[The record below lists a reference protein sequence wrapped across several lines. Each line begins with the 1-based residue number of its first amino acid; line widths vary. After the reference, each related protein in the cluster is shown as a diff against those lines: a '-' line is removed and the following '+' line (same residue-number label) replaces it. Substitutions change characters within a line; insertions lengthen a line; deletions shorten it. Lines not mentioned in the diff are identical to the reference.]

1 MVAVPAPTA
10 ETSPLPSTVATA
22 PSSDAHVKFTPG
34 TGCPVASSASAD
46 RRSVS
51 PSACSVSAAG
61 RTLDSTARCSTVTS
75 AVPASDPASA
85 MTVAVPAP
93 AAVTSPLPST
103 VATASSVVDQD
114 NSRPGAGWPF
124 ASSASADK
132 RIVSPTAVS
141 VAVAGDTRTSTGRC
155 STVTSAVAASD
166 PAEARMVA
174 VPAPTAVT
182 SPLPSTVATASSV
195 VDQDNSR
202 PGAGW
207 PFASS
212 ASADKRIVSPTAVSV
227 PVAGDTRT
235 STGRC
240 STVTSAVAASDP
252 AEARMVAVPAP
263 AAVTSPL
270 PSTEATASSVVD
282 QDNSRPGAGW
292 PFASSASADKRIVSP
307 TAVSVAVA
315 GDTRTSTGRCSTVTS
330 AVAASDPAEA
340 RMVAVPAPAAVTSPL
355 PSTVATASSVVD
367 QDNSRPGAGWPFAS
381 SASADKR
388 IVSPTAVS
396 VAVAGDTRTS
406 TGRCST
412 VTSAVPVTAPAAAPM
427 VAVPSPT
434 EVASPVPSTL
444 ATDSSEVDQVSPTP
458 VMVRPF

>member
-1 MVAVPAPTA
+1 MAIRVQR
-10 ETSPLPSTVATA
+10 L
-22 PSSDAHVKFTPG
+22 
-34 TGCPVASSASAD
+34 
-46 RRSVS
+46 RRSAV
-51 PSACSVSAAG
+51 AA
-61 RTLDSTARCSTVTS
+61 
-75 AVPASDPASA
+75 
-85 MTVAVPAP
+85 
-93 AAVTSPLPST
+93 
-103 VATASSVVDQD
+103 
-114 NSRPGAGWPF
+114 
-124 ASSASADK
+124 K

-141 VAVAGDTRTSTGRC
+141 VAVAGDTRTS
-155 STVTSAVAASD
+155 A
-166 PAEARMVA
+166 
-174 VPAPTAVT
+174 
-182 SPLPSTVATASSV
+182 
-195 VDQDNSR
+195 
-202 PGAGW
+202 
-207 PFASS
+207 
-212 ASADKRIVSPTAVSV
+212 
-227 PVAGDTRT
+227 
-235 STGRC
+235 
-240 STVTSAVAASDP
+240 
-252 AEARMVAVPAP
+252 
-263 AAVTSPL
+263 
-270 PSTEATASSVVD
+270 
-282 QDNSRPGAGW
+282 
-292 PFASSASADKRIVSP
+292 
-307 TAVSVAVA
+307 
-315 GDTRTSTGRCSTVTS
+315 GRCSTVTS